1 MLPGMPP
8 TPKKPSSAPKF
19 GSNRNRTFVI
29 AGIAA
34 VVIAALAIGAVV
46 LSGGNDSGSD
56 TNGQASAFLDGIPQ
70 NDTILGDP
78 NAKVELLQ
86 FEDPQCPICKRY
98 QDDGWSQIVTE
109 YVKPGKI
116 KVRYAGLA
124 FIGPDSEKALK
135 YTLAAGK
142 QNQLFQYSEELYA
155 RQGVENSGWVT
166 DGLLEDIANDLG
178 LDWAKLQTDASSS
191 EVSDQLASM
200 NAEAQKLGVQGTPSF
215 FITIGDG
222 KPYQVN
228 PSSFAIESFRPIFD
242 DALNG

>member
-8 TPKKPSSAPKF
+8 TPKKPSSAPKL
-19 GSNRNRTFVI
+19 GSNRNRTVLI
-29 AGIAA
+29 AGIAVA
-34 VVIAALAIGAVV
+34 VIAALVIGAVV
-46 LSGGNDSGSD
+46 LSGGSSKSDS
-56 TNGQASAFLDGIPQ
+56 NGQASAFLDGIPQ
-70 NDTILGDP
+70 SGTMLGSSD
-78 NAKVELLQ
+78 AKVELIQ
-86 FEDPQCPICKRY
+86 FEDPQCPICKHY

-135 YTLAAGK
+135 YTLAAGE

-155 RQGVENSGWVT
+155 RQGTENSGWVT

-178 LDWAKLQTDASSS
+178 LDWAKLETDAASTK
-191 EVSDQLASM
+191 VSDQIASM

-215 FITIGDG
+215 FISIDG
-222 KPYQVN
+222 AKPYQVT